1 MRIDRKQDTLKL
13 VLGGVRIVVI
23 FVNYYEQT

>member
-13 VLGGVRIVVI
+13 VLGGVRIVVLFVI
-23 FVNYYEQT
+23 FHEQT